1 MLLVLS
7 TLYGAYGGIPAF
19 NRLLV
24 QAAAAFCQRQRLPLL
39 LLPLTDPLP
48 SPSAS
53 ESEAAPARPDA
64 WPDDP
69 PDARPANQA
78 DDLRPRLPPG
88 VVYRPCAS
96 DRRALLLA
104 YLRELG
110 RPLPLILGHV
120 NLAPLG
126 LIWPGP
132 YGVIAHGSEV
142 YAPLAPLR
150 RLGLLRAQRVACVS
164 DHTLGCV
171 VERQGVAAHRCQRVV
186 NALPQLPRLPDPP
199 SPPPRESAP
208 LRLLCISRL
217 HPAEPKGVDALL
229 HALALLPP
237 HLARLTI
244 LGDGAARPALQA
256 LAQGLGL
263 SGDRVRFLGAVSDAV
278 RDAELDAC
286 DVFALPSE
294 GEGFGI
300 VYLEALARG
309 KPCIAAA
316 AGGAPEIVR
325 EGETGFLIPAPVAA
339 HIPQLAAAILG
350 LLDPTLRAQL
360 GQAGR
365 QRVVSRHSYD
375 AFQARAE
382 DFFGSLTRAARSGG
396 RPR

>member
-24 QAAAAFCQRQRLPLL
+24 QAAAGFCRRQRLPLVL
-39 LLPLTDPLP
+39 LALTDPPLP
-48 SPSAS
+48 ATSA
-53 ESEAAPARPDA
+53 AAALPTHR
-64 WPDDP
+64 
-69 PDARPANQA
+69 PDARPDDLS

-88 VVYRPCAS
+88 VVYRPCHG
-96 DRRALLLA
+96 DRRALLRAFLS
-104 YLRELG
+104 ELG

-120 NLAPLG
+120 HLAPLG
-126 LIWPGP
+126 LVWPGP

-150 RLGLLRAQRVACVS
+150 RLGLRRAQRVACVS

-171 VERQGVAAHRCQRVV
+171 VDRQGVAAPRCLRVV
-186 NALPQLPRLPDPP
+186 NALPQLPRRTD
-199 SPPPRESAP
+199 PPPRPSAAP

-217 HPAEPKGVDALL
+217 HPAEPKGIDALL
-229 HALALLPP
+229 RALARLPP
-237 HLARLTI
+237 GFAELTI
-244 LGDGAARPALQA
+244 LGEGAARPALQA
-256 LAQGLGL
+256 LAQDLGLGL
-263 SGDRVRFLGAVSDAV
+263 GLGLGPSGDRVRFLGAVSDAV

-286 DVFALPSE
+286 DAFALPSE

-325 EGETGFLIPAPVAA
+325 DGETGFLIPAPVAA
-339 HIPQLAAAILG
+339 HIPQLAAAILALG
-350 LLDPTLRAQL
+350 DPALRAQL

-365 QRVVSRHSYD
+365 QHVAARHSPD
-375 AFQARAE
+375 AFAARAE
-382 DFFGSLTRAARSGG
+382 AFFAALSGPPPLDG
-396 RPR
+396 LRR